1 MPEFFF
7 EIGTEEIPA
16 RYVEPALDYMVRNLS
31 EFFSKNRIKFGEH
44 RTFATPRRLAVAFA
58 DVDDRQQDIVE
69 TFYGPGVQAAYDDQ
83 GNLTKA
89 AVGFARSK
97 GADTS
102 AISRETSPKGEVICV
117 RVEKKGQS
125 TDALLTLFLSKLIG
139 EIPFPKKMRW
149 GSKTLAFAR
158 PLHWIA
164 ALFGG
169 KTLAMEIDGIRSH
182 NTSYGHRFLKPE
194 PFQFDNLAGYLD
206 QCEKHFLAVDPKDRK
221 QRIQEQIK
229 SLAVEVGGTVPD
241 DPELLDEVNYL
252 VEYPVGLRC
261 DFDPKYL
268 SLPKELLVITMR
280 HHQKYFPMDNGDGKL
295 LPHFIA
301 ISNMKTEKSGEIK
314 RGNERVLRARLED
327 GRFFFD
333 EDRKQ
338 KLEDYVERLQ
348 GVVFQKNLGTS
359 YEKVVRIGALAKML
373 ANNLCPHVA
382 AKAERA
388 ARLCKADLV
397 THMVYEFP
405 ELQGIIGGY
414 YALHSGENPDVAL
427 AIKEHYNPAFAG
439 DTPPSNEI
447 GAIVAISDK
456 LDTIL
461 GCIGVGLIPSGSED
475 PYGLRRHSL
484 GIIQIVLSRRWQ
496 ISLDQMIETGIG
508 LLSTKTKLKPEE
520 IRTHTLDLFT
530 QRLKSLFSSEGFSYD
545 AVEAVL
551 ATGIDSFVDV
561 QYKVIAFSELKQ
573 QPYFEPLAITFRRV
587 VSILTEEARGE
598 VQPELFQEQAEKD
611 LFQQYRQIR
620 VPVERYIEMKEY
632 GNALKAIVEI
642 KEAVDRFFDKVMV
655 MVEDASLRKNRL
667 HLLYSVSCLFSQL
680 ADFSKIV
687 IKKS

>member
-44 RTFATPRRLAVAFA
+44 RRFATPRRLVVAFA

-69 TFYGPGVQAAYDDQ
+69 TFYGPSVQAAYDDQ

-125 TDALLTLFLSKLIG
+125 TDALLAPFLSKLIG

-206 QCEKHFLAVDPKDRK
+206 QCEKHFLAVDPQDRK

-301 ISNMKTEKSGEIK
+301 ISNMKPEKSGEIK

-373 ANNLCPHVA
+373 ANNLCPQVA

>member
-301 ISNMKTEKSGEIK
+301 ISNMKPEKSGEIK

-632 GNALKAIVEI
+632 GDALKAIVEI

>member
-69 TFYGPGVQAAYDDQ
+69 TFYGPSVQAAYDDQ

-117 RVEKKGQS
+117 RVEKKGRS
-125 TDALLTLFLSKLIG
+125 TDALLTPFLSKLIG

-169 KTLAMEIDGIRSH
+169 KTLAVEIDGIRSH

-206 QCEKHFLAVDPKDRK
+206 QCEKHFLAVDPQDRK

-359 YEKVVRIGALAKML
+359 YEKVVRIGTLAKML
-373 ANNLCPHVA
+373 ADNLCPQVA

-439 DTPPSNEI
+439 DNPPSNEI

-530 QRLKSLFSSEGFSYD
+530 QRLKSLFGSEGFSYD
-545 AVEAVL
+545 TVEAVL

-561 QYKVIAFSELKQ
+561 QYKVMAFSELKQ

-632 GNALKAIVEI
+632 GDALKAIVEI

>member
-69 TFYGPGVQAAYDDQ
+69 TFYGPSVQAAYDDQ

-206 QCEKHFLAVDPKDRK
+206 QCEKHFLAVDPQDRK

-632 GNALKAIVEI
+632 GDALKAIVEI

>member
-69 TFYGPGVQAAYDDQ
+69 TFYGPSVQAAYDDQ

-125 TDALLTLFLSKLIG
+125 TDALLTPFLSKLIG

-169 KTLAMEIDGIRSH
+169 KTLAVEIDGIRSH

-206 QCEKHFLAVDPKDRK
+206 QCEKHFLAVDPQDRK

-611 LFQQYRQIR
+611 LFRQYRQIR

-632 GNALKAIVEI
+632 GDALKAIVEI